1 MRFTDIFV
9 RRPVLATVVSLLILV
24 LGLRSL
30 TALPVLQ
37 YPRTQNAV
45 VTVTTQYFGADPAT
59 VAGFV
64 TTPLENAIA
73 QANGIDYLSSTSQIG
88 TSTITAYLRLNYD
101 SGKALTEIST
111 KVDSVLNQL
120 PAAVQRPVITV
131 TVGQTTDA
139 MYIGFGSEMLSP
151 SQVTDYLIRVVQPR
165 LQSVPGVQTAE
176 LIGGKTFALR
186 AWLDPLKLA
195 AYGLTASELSAAL
208 SGNDYIAGLGSTK
221 GQMVQVNLSAAT
233 SLHSLD
239 EFRNLVVKQ
248 ANGANVKLRDVANV
262 TLGSDDYESSVAFN
276 GKQAVY
282 IGIQVAPSANLLD
295 VIGGVKKAFPEI
307 TKALPEGLISE
318 IVYDSTDFVNSSIEE
333 VIHTLVE
340 AIFIV
345 TAVVFA
351 FLGSWRSVLIPVVA
365 IPLSLIGVFTILL
378 ALGFSIN
385 LLTLLA
391 LVLAIELV
399 VDDAIIV
406 VENVNRHLAEGLA
419 PFEAALQAAR
429 ELAGPIVA
437 MTIVLI
443 AVYVPIGF
451 QGGLTGAL
459 FVEFAFTLAGA
470 VTVSAIVALTLSPV
484 SCAFVLKAPEPGR
497 ETVESRIVEFID
509 RGMDAL
515 RQRYHRL
522 LDITLHY
529 VPVTLAFGGLV
540 LVSIYWL
547 YSNSKSELAP
557 NEDQGLILTQ
567 STPAPNA
574 TLQQKLFYAGQAY
587 KIFAK
592 HPETQSVFQINS
604 PALNLSGMVLTP
616 ADKRKVGAEELQRT
630 VQQELDSVAGLHIV
644 AFQQP
649 PLPGSTGLPIQF
661 VVQSTDTFDKMNTI
675 SRELLSQAL
684 ATGKF
689 IFLDTDLKIDQPQT
703 SLVIDR
709 EKTAQLG
716 LKMVDVGGA
725 LTTALSGGYTQY
737 FGLDGRSYKVIPQV
751 AQRFRL
757 NADQILDYYIKTS
770 DGSTVPLSTVAK
782 LNTTVVPQ
790 SLNHFQQANAVT
802 ISGVAAPEIIAG
814 EALDTLKEIA
824 GRVLPPGY
832 VIDYAGPSRQFVQ
845 ESSGFAVT
853 FGFALI
859 IIFLALAA
867 LFESYRDPLIILVS
881 VPMSIAGA
889 LVFIMLGFGG
899 ASINIYTQVGLVTLM
914 GLISKHGILIVEFAN
929 ELQHSGKS
937 KREAIL
943 EATSIRLRP
952 ILMTTA
958 AMVLGVLPLIMASG
972 AGAASRYNL
981 GLVIASGLSIGTLF
995 TLFVLPAVYLV
1006 LAANH
1011 SEAAPA
1017 RAIEDLAT
1025 ADHGRGSIHVG
1036 ST

>member
-30 TALPVLQ
+30 ATLPVLQ
-37 YPRTQNAV
+37 YPRTQNAL

-73 QANGIDYLSSTSQIG
+73 QANGIDYLSSISQIG

-101 SGKALTEIST
+101 PGKALTEIST
-111 KVDSVLNQL
+111 KVDSILNQL

-131 TVGQTTDA
+131 KIGQTIDA
-139 MYIGFGSEMLSP
+139 MYIGFASERLSP

-165 LQSVPGVQTAE
+165 LQSAPGVQTAE

-186 AWLDPLKLA
+186 AWLDPTKLA
-195 AYGLTASELSAAL
+195 AYGLTASELAASL

-233 SLHSLD
+233 SLHSLE

-248 ANGANVKLRDVANV
+248 ANGANVKLKDVANV

-282 IGIQVAPSANLLD
+282 IGVQVAPSANLLE
-295 VIGGVKKAFPEI
+295 VIAGVKAAYPEI
-307 TKALPEGLISE
+307 AKALPEGLVSE
-318 IVYDSTDFVNSSIEE
+318 IVYDSTDFVNSSIDE
-333 VIHTLVE
+333 VIHTLIE
-340 AIFIV
+340 AILIV

-351 FLGSWRSVLIPVVA
+351 FLGSWRSVIIPIVA
-365 IPLSLIGVFTILL
+365 IPLSLIGALTILL

-391 LVLAIELV
+391 LVLAIGLV

-406 VENVNRHLAEGLA
+406 VENVNRHLAEGA
-419 PFEAALQAAR
+419 TPVDAALQAAR

-437 MTIVLI
+437 MTVVLI

-470 VTVSAIVALTLSPV
+470 VTVSGVVALTLSPV
-484 SCAFVLKAPEPGR
+484 SCALVLKPPERGR
-497 ETVESRIVEFID
+497 ETMETRIVAFID
-509 RGMDAL
+509 GAMDTL
-515 RQRYHRL
+515 RERYHRL
-522 LDITLHY
+522 LDASLNY

-547 YSNSKSELAP
+547 YANSKSELAP

-574 TLQQKLFYAGQAY
+574 TIQQKLFYADQAY

-592 HPETQSVFQINS
+592 HPEVKTVFQINS
-604 PALNLSGMVLTP
+604 PAVNLSGAVLTP
-616 ADKRKVGAEELQRT
+616 AEKRHVGAEELQQT
-630 VQQELDSVAGLHIV
+630 LQQELGAVAGLRIV

-649 PLPGSTGLPIQF
+649 PLPGATGLPIQF
-661 VVQSTDTFDKMNTI
+661 VVQSTDTFEKMDTVA
-675 SRELLSQAL
+675 RDLLSQAL

-689 IFLDTDLKIDQPQT
+689 IFLDTDLKIDQPQM

-709 EKTAQLG
+709 EKAAQLG
-716 LKMVDVGGA
+716 LRMIDVGGA

-737 FGLDGRSYKVIPQV
+737 FGLDGRSYKVIPQI

-757 NADQILDYYIKTS
+757 NADQILNYYIKTS
-770 DGSTVPLSTVAK
+770 DGSSVTLSTVAK
-782 LNTTVVPQ
+782 LETTVVPE

-802 ISGVAAPEIIAG
+802 ISGVAAPGVIAS

-824 GRVLPPGY
+824 ERTLPPNY
-832 VIDYAGPSRQFVQ
+832 TIDYAGPSRQFIQ
-845 ESSGFAVT
+845 ESSGFVAT

-929 ELQHSGKS
+929 ELQRSGKS

-958 AMVLGVLPLIMASG
+958 AMVLGVLPLLAATG
-972 AGAASRYNL
+972 AGAASRYNM

-995 TLFVLPAVYLV
+995 TLFVLPAVYLT
-1006 LAANH
+1006 LAATH
-1011 SEAAPA
+1011 AEEEELSKSA
-1017 RAIEDLAT
+1017 RLVDA
-1025 ADHGRGSIHVG
+1025 
-1036 ST
+1036 

>member
-101 SGKALTEIST
+101 FGKALTEIST

-131 TVGQTTDA
+131 TIGQTIDA

-307 TKALPEGLISE
+307 TKALPEGLVSE
-318 IVYDSTDFVNSSIEE
+318 IVYDSTNFVNSSIEE
-333 VIHTLVE
+333 VIQTLVE
-340 AIFIV
+340 AILIV
-345 TAVVFA
+345 TAVVFV
-351 FLGSWRSVLIPVVA
+351 FLGSWRSVLIPIVA
-365 IPLSLIGVFTILL
+365 IPLSLIGVFTTLL

-391 LVLAIELV
+391 LVLAIGLV

-406 VENVNRHLAEGLA
+406 VENVNRHLAEGLT
-419 PFEAALQAAR
+419 PFDAALQAAR

-497 ETVESRIVEFID
+497 ETVEGRIVEFID
-509 RGMDAL
+509 RGMDAV

-522 LDITLHY
+522 LDATLHY
-529 VPVTLAFGGLV
+529 VPVTLTFGGLV

-567 STPAPNA
+567 LTPAPNA
-574 TLQQKLFYAGQAY
+574 TLRQKLFYADQAY

-604 PALNLSGMVLTP
+604 PAANLSGMVLTP

-675 SRELLSQAL
+675 SHELLSQAL

-689 IFLDTDLKIDQPQT
+689 IFLDIDLKIDQPQT

-782 LNTTVVPQ
+782 LNTAVVPQ

-802 ISGVAAPEIIAG
+802 ISGVAAPGIIAG

-832 VIDYAGPSRQFVQ
+832 VIDHAGPSRQFVQ

-889 LVFIMLGFGG
+889 LVFIMLGLGG

-995 TLFVLPAVYLV
+995 TLFVLPAVYLM

-1017 RAIEDLAT
+1017 RAIEHLAT
-1025 ADHGRGSIHVG
+1025 ADHGQGSIHVG